1 MREMNLTFRNP
12 DEVLDFVK
20 TVEQYPFD
28 MDLCRG
34 SVVVDA
40 KSLLGIMNL
49 GFNQTVNL
57 KIYSNDCNELFHNSE
72 NLPPPREFPPIA
84 TARIASSSMFSPM
97 LFASAE

>member
-49 GFNQTVNL
+49 GFNQTVRI
-57 KIYSNDCNELFHNSE
+57 KIYSTDCNELFQN
-72 NLPPPREFPPIA
+72 IA
-84 TARIASSSMFSPM
+84 QYKAA
-97 LFASAE
+97 

>member
-1 MREMNLTFRNP
+1 
-12 DEVLDFVK
+12 
-20 TVEQYPFD
+20 

-57 KIYSNDCNELFHNSE
+57 KIYSNDCNELFHNIE
-72 NLPPPREFPPIA
+72 KYKA
-84 TARIASSSMFSPM
+84 A
-97 LFASAE
+97 

>member
-34 SVVVDA
+34 SIRTMDPDT
-40 KSLLGIMNL
+40 LGIMNL
-49 GFNQTVNL
+49 GFNQIVSL
-57 KIYSNDCNELFHNSE
+57 KIYSNDCNELFHNIE
-72 NLPPPREFPPIA
+72 KYKA
-84 TARIASSSMFSPM
+84 A
-97 LFASAE
+97 

>member
-12 DEVLDFVK
+12 GEVLDFVK

-57 KIYSNDCNELFHNSE
+57 KIYSNDCNELFQNIE
-72 NLPPPREFPPIA
+72 KYKA
-84 TARIASSSMFSPM
+84 A
-97 LFASAE
+97 

>member
-12 DEVLDFVK
+12 VEVLDFVK

-57 KIYSNDCNELFHNSE
+57 KIYSNDCNELFQNIE
-72 NLPPPREFPPIA
+72 KYKA
-84 TARIASSSMFSPM
+84 A
-97 LFASAE
+97 

>member
-1 MREMNLTFRNP
+1 MTIMREMNLTFRNP

-49 GFNQTVNL
+49 GFNQIVSL
-57 KIYSNDCNELFHNSE
+57 KIYSNDCNELFQNIE
-72 NLPPPREFPPIA
+72 KYKA
-84 TARIASSSMFSPM
+84 A
-97 LFASAE
+97 

>member
-1 MREMNLTFRNP
+1 MREMNLTVRNP

-57 KIYSNDCNELFHNSE
+57 KIYSNDCNELFQNIE
-72 NLPPPREFPPIA
+72 KYKA
-84 TARIASSSMFSPM
+84 A
-97 LFASAE
+97 

>member
-57 KIYSNDCNELFHNSE
+57 KIYSNDCNELFQNIGEVQSSITQKTF
-72 NLPPPREFPPIA
+72 NLFVPPYQTE
-84 TARIASSSMFSPM
+84 
-97 LFASAE
+97 

>member
-49 GFNQTVNL
+49 GFNHTVNL
-57 KIYSNDCNELFHNSE
+57 KIYSNDCNELFQNIE
-72 NLPPPREFPPIA
+72 KYKA
-84 TARIASSSMFSPM
+84 A
-97 LFASAE
+97 

>member
-49 GFNQTVNL
+49 GFNQIVSL
-57 KIYSNDCNELFHNSE
+57 KIYSNDCNELFQNIE
-72 NLPPPREFPPIA
+72 KYKA
-84 TARIASSSMFSPM
+84 A
-97 LFASAE
+97 

>member
-34 SVVVDA
+34 SVVVDS
-40 KSLLGIMNL
+40 KYLLGIMNM
-49 GFNQTVNL
+49 GFNQIVSL
-57 KIYSNDCNELFHNSE
+57 KIYSNDCTDLFHNIE
-72 NLPPPREFPPIA
+72 KYKA
-84 TARIASSSMFSPM
+84 A
-97 LFASAE
+97 

>member
-20 TVEQYPFD
+20 TVEKYPFD

-49 GFNQTVNL
+49 GFNQTVSL
-57 KIYSNDCNELFHNSE
+57 KIYSNDCNELFQNIE
-72 NLPPPREFPPIA
+72 KYKA
-84 TARIASSSMFSPM
+84 A
-97 LFASAE
+97 

>member
-57 KIYSNDCNELFHNSE
+57 KIYSNDCNICS
-72 NLPPPREFPPIA
+72 PIPD
-84 TARIASSSMFSPM
+84 RV
-97 LFASAE
+97 ASAILSFILRKIVVESI

>member
-1 MREMNLTFRNP
+1 MTIMREMNLTFRNP

-49 GFNQTVNL
+49 GFNQTVSL
-57 KIYSNDCNELFHNSE
+57 KIYSNDCNELFQNIE
-72 NLPPPREFPPIA
+72 KYKA
-84 TARIASSSMFSPM
+84 A
-97 LFASAE
+97 

>member
-1 MREMNLTFRNP
+1 MIIFFVFRRFKGVTIMREINLTFRNP
-12 DEVLDFVK
+12 DEVLEFVK

-57 KIYSNDCNELFHNSE
+57 KIYSNDCNELFQNIE
-72 NLPPPREFPPIA
+72 KYKA
-84 TARIASSSMFSPM
+84 A
-97 LFASAE
+97 

>member
-34 SVVVDA
+34 CVVVDA

-57 KIYSNDCNELFHNSE
+57 KIYSNDCNELFHNIE
-72 NLPPPREFPPIA
+72 KYKA
-84 TARIASSSMFSPM
+84 A
-97 LFASAE
+97 

>member
-40 KSLLGIMNL
+40 KSLLVIMNL

-57 KIYSNDCNELFHNSE
+57 KIYSNDCNELFQNIE
-72 NLPPPREFPPIA
+72 KYKA
-84 TARIASSSMFSPM
+84 A
-97 LFASAE
+97 

>member
-40 KSLLGIMNL
+40 KSWLQPDRELKNL
-49 GFNQTVNL
+49 QQRL
-57 KIYSNDCNELFHNSE
+57 Q
-72 NLPPPREFPPIA
+72 
-84 TARIASSSMFSPM
+84 
-97 LFASAE
+97 

>member
-49 GFNQTVNL
+49 GVNQTVNL
-57 KIYSNDCNELFHNSE
+57 KIYSNDCNELFQNIE
-72 NLPPPREFPPIA
+72 KYKA
-84 TARIASSSMFSPM
+84 A
-97 LFASAE
+97 

>member
-57 KIYSNDCNELFHNSE
+57 STKQHNSE
-72 NLPPPREFPPIA
+72 DFQFICSPIPD
-84 TARIASSSMFSPM
+84 RV
-97 LFASAE
+97 ASAILSFILRKIVVESI